1 MDIIKAIAS
10 NNLCFKK
17 GQKMIPQGIVV
28 HSTGAN
34 NPELRRY
41 VNAPEE
47 VGKNQYDN
55 HWDRAMPEGRKVCV
69 HAFIGYDKNRKIKVA
84 EILPLDICCW
94 GVGRGS
100 KGSYNYEPS
109 YIQFEVCEDNRENK
123 TYYEEVFDVAAEY
136 CAYLCEKFNIATNK
150 IVSHKEA
157 YTQGFGS
164 NHGDPDYWM
173 KNFGENMDCFRKRVQ
188 KYITKDNE
196 KETDIFCDG
205 DLVSVKS
212 DARYYNGK
220 NVPEWVKRQ
229 RWYVKGTPIKD
240 RVVIDLNEDFS
251 NSICSPISSKFLI
264 KVQSKEKITEI
275 PQIAYLIRVT
285 ANELNIRENAGIN
298 YKIIGEITDKG
309 IYTIIDEK
317 QGKGASMWGKLK
329 SGIGWI
335 SLDYTKRL

>member
-10 NNLCFKK
+10 NNLCFKN
-17 GQKMIPQGIVV
+17 GQKMVPQGIVV

-41 VNAPEE
+41 VNAPEK

-69 HAFIGYDKNRKIKVA
+69 HAFIGYDKNRQIKVA

-109 YIQFEVCEDNRENK
+109 YIQFEICEDNRENK
-123 TYYEEVFDVAAEY
+123 TYYEEVFAVAAEY
-136 CAYLCEKFNIATNK
+136 CAYLCEEFDIPINK
-150 IVSHKEA
+150 IISHREA
-157 YTQGFGS
+157 YIQGYGS

-173 KNFGENMDCFRKRVQ
+173 KNFGEDMDSFRKRVQ
-188 KYITKDNE
+188 KIISKGNE
-196 KETDIFCDG
+196 INVFCDG
-205 DLVSVKS
+205 DLVSIKS
-212 DARYYNGK
+212 NAHYYNGK
-220 NVPEWVKRQ
+220 NVPEWVKKE
-229 RWYVKGTPIKD
+229 RWYIRGNPIKD
-240 RVVIDLNEDFS
+240 RVVIDLNEDRT
-251 NSICSPISSKFLI
+251 NSICSPISSEFLS
-264 KVQSKEKITEI
+264 KVQSKEKTTDTHQI
-275 PQIAYLIRVT
+275 PYLVKVT
-285 ANELNIRENAGIN
+285 ATALNIRENAGTN
-298 YKIIGEITDKG
+298 YKITGRITDKG
-309 IYTIIDEK
+309 VYTIIDEK
-317 QGKGASMWGKLK
+317 QGRGASMWGKLK

>member
-10 NNLCFKK
+10 NNLCFKN
-17 GQKMIPQGIVV
+17 GQKMVPQGIVV

-41 VNAPEE
+41 VNAPEK

-69 HAFIGYDKNRKIKVA
+69 HAFIGYDKNRQIKVA

-109 YIQFEVCEDNRENK
+109 YIQFEICEDNRAKK
-123 TYYEEVFDVAAEY
+123 TYYEEVFAVAAEY
-136 CAYLCEKFNIATNK
+136 CAYLCEKFDIPINK
-150 IVSHKEA
+150 IISHREA
-157 YTQGFGS
+157 YIQGYGS

-173 KNFGENMDCFRKRVQ
+173 KNFGEDMDSFRKRVQ
-188 KYITKDNE
+188 KIISKENE
-196 KETDIFCDG
+196 INVFCDG
-205 DLVSVKS
+205 DLVSIKS
-212 DARYYNGK
+212 NARYYNGK
-220 NVPEWVKRQ
+220 NVPEWVKKE
-229 RWYVKGTPIKD
+229 RWYIRGTPIKD
-240 RVVIDLNEDFS
+240 RVVIDLNEDRT
-251 NSICSPISSKFLI
+251 NSICSPISSEFLS
-264 KVQSKEKITEI
+264 KVQSKEKTTDTHQI
-275 PQIAYLIRVT
+275 PYLVKVT
-285 ANELNIRENAGIN
+285 ATALNIRENAGTN
-298 YKIIGEITDKG
+298 YKITGRITDKG
-309 IYTIIDEK
+309 VYTIIDEK
-317 QGKGASMWGKLK
+317 QGRGASMWGKLK